1 MRDELSIQLEAR
13 KVQVLYDQ
21 AFGVLTTALIVGIIL
36 ATLFWSELPD
46 GTALIWVS
54 VLIILTVLR
63 LFGVYQYKRGNV
75 SAEKYLY
82 WLHWYNLGTFIS
94 GLLWAA
100 ITILLIKYADITN
113 VSIAVIIVG
122 FVVAMTA
129 VSYTTS
135 LLTYTIFSSFAL
147 IIPSIYMIM
156 QINPVLNIGGYLI
169 IIFYIFLISSSW
181 RLNRMTTKS
190 LSYEFDNK
198 NLLVELEEE
207 KDKAEQLADK
217 LQTLAEKLQTLSS
230 RDGLTGIYNRRRF
243 DEVLVKEWNR
253 SARSGTSLSLIMCDI
268 DYFKPY
274 NDLYGHQEGD
284 KCLSRI
290 ARLLEDF
297 ARRSGDVAARYGGE
311 EFAIILPNTTIETA
325 ESIAEQIRTALVDLK
340 MPHSASRI
348 KDIVTASFG
357 VASIIPSKDK
367 TADILIKQADMALYK
382 AKSAGRNCVIANVT
396 KTKF

>member
-1 MRDELSIQLEAR
+1 MRDELSIQLKAR

-63 LFGVYQYKRGNV
+63 LFGVYRYKRGNV

-122 FVVAMTA
+122 FIVATTA

-135 LLTYTIFSSFAL
+135 LLTYTIFSFFAL

-217 LQTLAEKLQTLSS
+217 LQTLAEKLQTLSFK
-230 RDGLTGIYNRRRF
+230 DGLTGIYNRRRF

-325 ESIAEQIRTALVDLK
+325 ESIAEQIRAALEDLK

-367 TADILIKQADMALYK
+367 TADILIKQADKALYK
-382 AKSAGRNCVIANVT
+382 AKSAGRNCVMANVT
-396 KTKF
+396 ETKF

>member
-1 MRDELSIQLEAR
+1 MRDELSIQLKAR

-63 LFGVYQYKRGNV
+63 LFGVYRYKRGNV

-113 VSIAVIIVG
+113 VSIAVVIVG

-135 LLTYTIFSSFAL
+135 LLTYTIFSFFAL

-217 LQTLAEKLQTLSS
+217 LQTLAEKLQTLSFK
-230 RDGLTGIYNRRRF
+230 DGLTGIYNRRRF

-253 SARSGTSLSLIMCDI
+253 SARSGTSLALIMCDI

-311 EFAIILPNTTIETA
+311 EFTIILPNTTIETA
-325 ESIAEQIRTALVDLK
+325 ESIAEQIRAALEDLK

-348 KDIVTASFG
+348 KGIVTASFG

-367 TADILIKQADMALYK
+367 TADILIKQADKALYK

-396 KTKF
+396 ETKF